1 MSETSSGLLRGWVGG
16 LRSVKM
22 EVAPVVYPEVTSV
35 KKTRNIKPKGVDQL
49 RRISRR
55 EAKEEKIV
63 EEIVETESRTLMY
76 LLNTGGS
83 GGHQRLE
90 IPDKIEWGLFQREHK
105 VTAIIVSTAA
115 QREKHN
121 ENVFTSVNDI
131 VEIDDD
137 TTKIEDNISRG
148 THYI

>member
-1 MSETSSGLLRGWVGG
+1 MSILT
-16 LRSVKM
+16 
-22 EVAPVVYPEVTSV
+22 
-35 KKTRNIKPKGVDQL
+35 
-49 RRISRR
+49 
-55 EAKEEKIV
+55 
-63 EEIVETESRTLMY
+63 
-76 LLNTGGS
+76 TGNS

-90 IPDKIEWGLFQREHK
+90 MPDKIEWGLFQREHK
-105 VTAIIVSTAA
+105 VTAIIVSTAVL
-115 QREKHN
+115 REKHN